1 MLNLNSFFKPK
12 SIALF
17 GASTNPN
24 KSSYKLLQNI
34 IDHNYKGK
42 IYPINPKG
50 GKILGLN
57 LFKSINEIEDPIE
70 LAILYVPSSK
80 AVQIIKECIAKGVK
94 AAIIEAAGFGEVE
107 VGKKLRDEIRDITDN
122 FKKIRILGPNCTG
135 ITFVEQNGEGLFTS
149 FIPMGKTKAGSL
161 AIVSQSGFI
170 NGAYYPYFTSMNPN
184 LGVRYVI
191 TIGNKMDINENDI
204 LEYLIHDDK
213 VATIGMYVESFQDVR
228 RFIKLCRQA
237 REKFDKK
244 IILLR
249 SGFSPIGSKATN
261 SHTGALAEKSELIK
275 AVIAQSH
282 CILADDFWDLF
293 SLARTLSFIK
303 DTKIKP
309 ITNPAAGVIT
319 ISGAAGAIMADWSY
333 KYGVE
338 IPILDSETYNKLA
351 ELYPPWMPPA
361 SHALIDYWP
370 AVEHARGDYQKIL
383 LKCIDIALSSPRIQA
398 VFVAAYHNAN
408 AWKVDWYLLKGIIDK
423 HKKPIFLWLFGEK
436 SEILEAEKIFQD
448 IQIPLFTSEREIVS
462 TFSKIVDFQNSKSSS
477 E

>member
-1 MLNLNSFFKPK
+1 MLELNSFFNPK
-12 SIALF
+12 SIAIF

-24 KSSYKLLQNI
+24 KSGYKLLQNI
-34 IDHNYKGK
+34 IEHNYKGK
-42 IYPINPKG
+42 LYPINPKG

-57 LFKSINEIEDPIE
+57 LYKSINEIVDPIE
-70 LAILYVPSSK
+70 LVILYVPSSK
-80 AVQIIKECIAKGVK
+80 AVQVLKECIQKGVK
-94 AAIIEAAGFGEVE
+94 AVIIEAAGFGEVE
-107 VGKKLRDEIRDITDN
+107 VGKKLKDEIREITDN

-135 ITFVEQNGEGLFTS
+135 ITFVEQDGEGLFTS

-170 NGAYYPYFTSMNPN
+170 NGAYYPYFTSNNPN

-213 VATIGMYVESFQDVR
+213 VATIGMYVESFHDVR

-237 REKFDKK
+237 RNKYDKK

-261 SHTGALAEKSELIK
+261 SHTGALAERSELIK
-275 AVIAQSH
+275 AVITQSH

-293 SLARTLSFIK
+293 NLARTLSFMK

-309 ITNPAAGVIT
+309 ITQPSAAVIT

-370 AVEHARGDYQKIL
+370 AVEHAKGDYQKIL
-383 LKCIDIALSSPRIQA
+383 LKCIDIALSSSRIQA
-398 VFVAAYHNAN
+398 IFVAAYHNAT
-408 AWKVDWYLLKGIIDK
+408 AWKVDWYKLKEIVDK

-436 SEILEAEKIFQD
+436 SEILEAEKIFQE

-462 TFSKIVDFQNSKSSS
+462 TFSKIVDFQNSRSSS
-477 E
+477 K

>member
-1 MLNLNSFFKPK
+1 MELKSFFKLPLR
-12 SIALF
+12 SHI
-17 GASTNPN
+17 GDDPHSN
-24 KSSYKLLQNI
+24 KSGYKLLQNI

-50 GKILGLN
+50 GKILGLD
-57 LFKSINEIEDPIE
+57 LYKSIDEIEDPIE

-80 AVQIIKECIAKGVK
+80 AVQIIKDCITKGVK
-94 AAIIEAAGFGEVE
+94 AVIIEAAGFGEVK
-107 VGKKLRDEIRDITDN
+107 VGIKLREEIREITDN
-122 FKKIRILGPNCTG
+122 FRKIRILGPNCTG
-135 ITFVEQNGEGLFTS
+135 ITFVEEDGEGLFSS

-170 NGAYYPYFTSMNPN
+170 NGAYYPYFTSNNPN

-293 SLARTLSFIK
+293 NLARTLSFIK
-303 DTKIKP
+303 DTNINP
-309 ITNPAAGVIT
+309 ITKPSASVIT

-333 KYGVE
+333 KYGVK
-338 IPILDSETYNKLA
+338 IPILDDETYNKLA
-351 ELYPPWMPPA
+351 QLYPPWMRPA

-383 LKCIDIALSSPRIQA
+383 LNCIDIALSSPRIQA
-398 VFVAAYHNAN
+398 VFVAAYHNAT
-408 AWKVDWYLLKGIIDK
+408 AWKVDWYKLKNIISK

-448 IQIPLFTSEREIVS
+448 IQIPLFHSEREIVQ
-462 TFSKIVDFQNSKSSS
+462 TFKKIVEYFQ
-477 E
+477 